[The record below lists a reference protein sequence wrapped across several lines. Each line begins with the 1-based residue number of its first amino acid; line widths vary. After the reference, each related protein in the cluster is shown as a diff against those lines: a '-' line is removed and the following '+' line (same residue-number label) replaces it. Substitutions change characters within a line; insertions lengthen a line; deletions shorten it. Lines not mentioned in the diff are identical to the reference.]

1 MKTRLYVM
9 LVLGLLAVLG
19 AHSQETPSM
28 ANFNV
33 WLPGKAWALDFD
45 GTGFTAQANEIQ
57 PDGRRYFLA
66 ENPKTRSVVSVYL
79 EASKGPARPAECKRS
94 LEEKLKHNAELSW
107 GSLRNVARR
116 ESGEMQIL
124 EFTLPELDGVPTN
137 QKNVLGCLTK
147 DDVFVDIHISKVFYK
162 PADQS
167 TFDALLASFHFVP
180 MEVSDAPV
188 VT

>member
-1 MKTRLYVM
+1 
-9 LVLGLLAVLG
+9 
-19 AHSQETPSM
+19 
-28 ANFNV
+28 
-33 WLPGKAWALDFD
+33 
-45 GTGFTAQANEIQ
+45 
-57 PDGRRYFLA
+57 
-66 ENPKTRSVVSVYL
+66 
-79 EASKGPARPAECKRS
+79 
-94 LEEKLKHNAELSW
+94 

-188 VT
+188 VTGNSMKLFQEGSRYFLAHQYREAIGPYRKAFEIEKSTPTIDKNLWRVLVDNLSISYGITHDLASARDVLTYG